1 MKTYDPS
8 ISPSSEDW
16 LSLEETEQVRLVT
29 AYHKKKR
36 IKVAKLQLHTMIHV
50 VVENQLA
57 EGIEAA
63 QQAFDRL
70 TAEGLDR
77 HETIHAIGSVLM
89 EHLQNL
95 MREEEVGPNP
105 HQRYFDDLKTLT
117 VSTWKK
123 RTS

>member
-16 LSLEETEQVRLVT
+16 LSLEETEQIRLVS

-36 IKVAKLQLHTMIHV
+36 IKIKKLQMHIMLHV

-57 EGIEAA
+57 EGIQAA
-63 QQAFDRL
+63 QEAYDRL

-77 HETIHAIGSVLM
+77 HETIHAIGSVLL

-95 MREEEVGPNP
+95 LREEEVGPNP
-105 HQRYFDDLKTLT
+105 HQRYFEDLRTLT
-117 VSTWKK
+117 VSTWKE
-123 RTS
+123 RCS